1 MQTIQFLLES
11 DRKRYFKVGLWIL
24 IAYFFLGI
32 SEGTFLAFENSRDT
46 TINFLFTLVC
56 VFSNWSLFKW
66 LYHRFE
72 GHFNSTAMRLIGL
85 GLNVMVLS
93 GLTTLLNWMYIELFW
108 QEALQN
114 TAFFPIV
121 LPLAIVLFL
130 GWTVVYHWLQGLAGQ
145 AASPEIVFEARKG
158 REVMFC
164 TLEETLGFVVEHKLV
179 FLLHKEGQRLLIE
192 RSLTELE
199 QELVANGYFR
209 VNRQW
214 LLNSK
219 AIASYRTVEND
230 RLEIRL
236 NSAIGVD
243 EFCFVSRYKATAFR
257 KWLKSNPL
265 FGHKSPTTQ
274 SIQGSNKSAQAS

>member
-11 DRKRYFKVGLWIL
+11 DRKRYLKIGLWVL

-32 SEGTFLAFENSRDT
+32 SEGTFLSFENARDT
-46 TINFLFTLVC
+46 TINFLFTLIC

-72 GHFNSTAMRLIGL
+72 GRFNSTAMRLIGL
-85 GLNVMVLS
+85 VLNVMVLS

-121 LPLAIVLFL
+121 LPLAVVLFL
-130 GWTVVYHWLQGLAGQ
+130 GWGLGYYWLQNLTHQRVAQ
-145 AASPEIVFEARKG
+145 EIVFEAKKG
-158 REVMFC
+158 REVVFC
-164 TLEETLGFVVEHKLV
+164 TLEQTLGFVVEYKLV
-179 FLLHKEGQRLLIE
+179 FLLHQGGQRLLIE
-192 RSLTELE
+192 RNLTELE
-199 QELVANGYFR
+199 QELSANGYFR

-214 LLNSK
+214 LLSPK

-236 NSAIGVD
+236 NSAIGA
-243 EFCFVSRYKATAFR
+243 EAYSFVSRYKATAFR
-257 KWLKSNPL
+257 KWLKSNPS
-265 FGHKSPTTQ
+265 FGQ
-274 SIQGSNKSAQAS
+274 